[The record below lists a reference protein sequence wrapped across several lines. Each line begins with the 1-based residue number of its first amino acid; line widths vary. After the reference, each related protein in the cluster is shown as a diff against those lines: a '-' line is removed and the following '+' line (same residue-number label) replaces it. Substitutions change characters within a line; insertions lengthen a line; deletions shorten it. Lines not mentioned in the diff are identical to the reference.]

1 MAPGPTDVEEIGVS
15 SGPTTT
21 RASPARL
28 LGRSV
33 AVWFVLAFAETI
45 HGVLRGL
52 LVTPALG
59 DQRARQLGV
68 LVGAVIILAIA
79 WLLTGWVGAKTTPQ
93 SFAVGGIWLILMLA
107 FEVGLGRGLGF
118 SWERIWSDYDP
129 TRGGLMILGMT
140 VLFLSPLLAARTR
153 AWRFPRGVP

>member
-1 MAPGPTDVEEIGVS
+1 VEEIGVS
-15 SGPTTT
+15 SGTST
-21 RASPARL
+21 AKVSPARL

-33 AVWFVLAFAETI
+33 VVWCVLAFAETI

-79 WLLTGWVGAKTTPQ
+79 WLLIGWVGARATSQ
-93 SFAVGGIWLILMLA
+93 LFAVGGVWLVLMLA

-129 TRGGLMILGMT
+129 TRGGLMILGMA

-153 AWRFPRGVP
+153 AWRNTHEAQ

>member
-1 MAPGPTDVEEIGVS
+1 MS
-15 SGPTTT
+15 SGTST
-21 RASPARL
+21 AKVSPARL

-33 AVWFVLAFAETI
+33 VVWCVLAFAETI

-79 WLLTGWVGAKTTPQ
+79 WLLIGWVGARTTSQ
-93 SFAVGGIWLILMLA
+93 SFAVGGVWLVLMLA

-129 TRGGLMILGMT
+129 TRGGLMILGMA

-153 AWRFPRGVP
+153 AWRTTHEAQ

>member
-1 MAPGPTDVEEIGVS
+1 VEEIGVS
-15 SGPTTT
+15 SGTST
-21 RASPARL
+21 AKVSPARL

-33 AVWFVLAFAETI
+33 VVWCVLAFAETI

-79 WLLTGWVGAKTTPQ
+79 WLLIGWVGARTTSQ
-93 SFAVGGIWLILMLA
+93 SFAVGGVWLVLMLA

-129 TRGGLMILGMT
+129 TRGGLMILGMA

-153 AWRFPRGVP
+153 AWRNTHEAQ